1 MRSLLYLV
9 AALAATCSA
18 QQRVARLQEVFAWK
32 QITYNINGNQILRD
46 RFGDVEDDGNA
57 RERRQ
62 AEGFVFADNPAE
74 DRRSWNQNSQPLPER
89 QQQSGWSSSDSQ
101 PRPTGSSGWQRTTT
115 TNRPSTT
122 STSSSND
129 EASRFFI
136 QYNNLPMGVEKVGN
150 RLFITMPRRRY
161 GIPSTLN
168 YLDLTQDSHSR
179 SPGLR
184 PYPNLRGSRAL
195 TSVYRT
201 RADHCDR
208 LWMVDTGLLEIP
220 NNRQQVQQP
229 AIVVYD
235 LRTDSQ
241 IFRYPL
247 KSTDVI
253 AENTPTGLASITLD
267 FVDDNDCSNVY
278 AYIPDLATYG
288 LIVYS
293 LRDND
298 SWRLS
303 HNYFSFNPLAGN
315 LRIAGQSFQWNDGI
329 FSVTL
334 TEAKNRDS
342 CRTAYFHAMVGT
354 AEFSVSTC
362 VLRNSSASQ
371 GSDFWQQFAV
381 LGDRGPT
388 SQSTMHGY
396 HASTN
401 VIFFADIGRDAVS
414 CWNTGSQL
422 SPANVAILA
431 QDSLKL
437 SYPSDLHVSGDE
449 VWVMANS
456 LPTWAYSRLDTN
468 QYNFYVYRA
477 NVQDLIA
484 NTVCSGRPQYGSG
497 LFSRAGTGDDASEP
511 AQGNTDDKQET
522 N

>member
-1 MRSLLYLV
+1 MRTLLLLAIALV
-9 AALAATCSA
+9 ATSSA
-18 QQRVARLQEVFAWK
+18 QQRVGRLQEVFAWK

-46 RFGDVEDDGNA
+46 RFGEVEDEGNA

-62 AEGFVFADNPAE
+62 ADGFVFADNTADE
-74 DRRSWNQNSQPLPER
+74 RRNWNQNSQMRPDR
-89 QQQSGWSSSDSQ
+89 QQQSGWSSSNSQ
-101 PRPTGSSGWQRTTT
+101 SRPTGTSSSRR
-115 TNRPSTT
+115 RPSTT
-122 STSSSND
+122 STASSND
-129 EASRFFI
+129 EASRFFV
-136 QYNNLPMGVEKVGN
+136 QYNNLPMGVEKVGS

-168 YLDLTQDSHSR
+168 YLDLTQDSISR

-184 PYPNLRGSRAL
+184 PYPSLRGSRAL

-253 AENTPTGLASITLD
+253 AESTPTGLASITLD
-267 FVDDNDCSNVY
+267 FVDDSDCSNVY
-278 AYIPDLATYG
+278 AYIPDLTTYG

-303 HNYFSFNPLAGN
+303 HNYFNFNPLAGN
-315 LRIAGQSFQWNDGI
+315 LRIGGQSFQWNDGL

-354 AEFSVSTC
+354 TEFSVSTC
-362 VLRNSSASQ
+362 VLRNSTASQ
-371 GSDFWQQFAV
+371 GSDFWRQFAV
-381 LGDRGPT
+381 IGDRGPT

-396 HASTN
+396 HAGTN

-414 CWNTGSQL
+414 CWNTASQL
-422 SPANVAILA
+422 SPSNVAIVA

-477 NVQDLIA
+477 NVQDLIS

-497 LFSRAGTGDDASEP
+497 LFSRAGTGDDDASEP
-511 AQGNTDDKQET
+511 AQENTDESKTE
-522 N
+522 